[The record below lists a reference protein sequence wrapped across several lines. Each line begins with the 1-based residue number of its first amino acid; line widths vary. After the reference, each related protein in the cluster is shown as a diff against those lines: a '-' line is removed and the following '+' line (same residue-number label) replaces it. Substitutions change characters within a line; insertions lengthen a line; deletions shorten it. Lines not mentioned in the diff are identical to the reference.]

1 MPTRAALLQIATALA
16 QSPGPLARCARGHP
30 SIVLRCLLLA
40 LLARPALPRAACALD
55 TGSAV
60 WDLAPLGT
68 LSFLN
73 EHKWGYHWHA
83 CRPLDPRKTDA
94 VCSLPPSTSIQVSNG
109 HCYAMGGPA
118 PPNSSALVGAL
129 GLQLDFSGGT
139 PCGDTGKRRASRVEL
154 RCSDGPT
161 RVLSVEE
168 PEQCIYHAIAESRVG
183 CPLACARDPGS
194 GAVCGGAGRGVCGG
208 GGGGEPPACRCAAGH
223 GGAQCLPGGS
233 AAQDAAPPPKGAA
246 AAAAAAAAGAS
257 GAPPPSLAPL
267 LFPALPALGA
277 LVLLAGG
284 GLLALQALLQQAPSA
299 LSRARTLALL
309 LAAVYVS
316 FLAMG
321 ARLPEL
327 GVGLGAPSTSL
338 KSALGA
344 LPPSPAALCPTS
356 EEEGEGEGGSPPL
369 ADPAQQQQQQQPLLV
384 IYGDLEKYWGAYAVK
399 HFIVTANALKQRH
412 GWKEY
417 VPTSDNPRDSMEH
430 MEARM
435 AREFGRAPDTLLF
448 LQDMAIL
455 DAEAYPRK
463 FLARTSYVVW
473 YDDTPRGGLPA
484 SQVAGLDDATLLLPT
499 YEYLQVRNGPALAPL
514 PRVWMP
520 HGALPAFDLPFNVYP
535 VEKVL
540 LVGAVMGGYPL
551 REVIKGKMEAGDGR
565 FLQYQHPG
573 WHPGSSLSHIED
585 FARAMH
591 GHLACIL
598 DASNNN
604 HLVAKVVEVPS
615 TGSLLI
621 MSDDLRD
628 ALAALGFVQGVH
640 YLSYN
645 RSSLDAVVD
654 YALAPHNRRAVD
666 GMRAAGQALAHARHS
681 TRARVEAIH
690 AAGLAAARVHG
701 NRSALDVGPITVFPK
716 YEDWEWK
723 DPATARIYSG
733 QEAYRRAQRLRALL

>member
-1 MPTRAALLQIATALA
+1 MTLR
-16 QSPGPLARCARGHP
+16 
-30 SIVLRCLLLA
+30 RCLLLA
-40 LLARPALPRAACALD
+40 LLARPALPRATCALD
-55 TGSAV
+55 TGSAL
-60 WDLAPLGT
+60 WDLVPLGPLT
-68 LSFLN
+68 YVN
-73 EHKWGYHWHA
+73 EHKWAYHWHA
-83 CRPLDPRKTDA
+83 CRPLDARKTDA

-109 HCYAMGGPA
+109 HCYALGGSA
-118 PPNSSALVGAL
+118 LPNSSTLLGTL
-129 GLQLDFSGGT
+129 GLLLDFSGGT
-139 PCGDTGKRRASRVEL
+139 PCGNTGQRRASRMEV

-161 RVLSVEE
+161 RVLSVDE
-168 PEQCIYHAIAESRVG
+168 PEQCVYHAIAESRVG
-183 CPLACARDPGS
+183 CPLQCARDPGS
-194 GAVCGGAGRGVCGG
+194 GAVCGGADRGVC
-208 GGGGEPPACRCAAGH
+208 GGEPPACRCAAGH
-223 GGAQCLPGGS
+223 GGALCQLGGS
-233 AAQDAAPPPKGAA
+233 AAADAAAPPKDAA
-246 AAAAAAAAGAS
+246 QAAPAAGAS
-257 GAPPPSLAPL
+257 ALPLSLAPL
-267 LFPALPALGA
+267 PPLVMLALGA
-277 LVLLAGG
+277 LVVLAGV
-284 GLLALQALLQQAPSA
+284 LLALRTLKAPSA
-299 LSRARTLALL
+299 LSRARTLGFVLG
-309 LAAVYVS
+309 AVYLY
-316 FLAMG
+316 FLAMD
-321 ARLPEL
+321 AKLPEL
-327 GVGLGAPSTSL
+327 GEGLATIPTFSTS
-338 KSALGA
+338 AA
-344 LPPSPAALCPTS
+344 LPPSPVLPCPA
-356 EEEGEGEGGSPPL
+356 EKEGEGEGEGAL
-369 ADPAQQQQQQQPLLV
+369 ADPAQPLLV
-384 IYGDLEKYWGAYAVK
+384 IYGDLEKYWGTYAVK
-399 HFIVTANALKQRH
+399 HFIVTANALKQQH

-417 VPTSDNPRDSMEH
+417 VPTSDNPRDSIEH
-430 MEARM
+430 MEERM

-448 LQDMAIL
+448 LQDMYIL
-455 DAEAYPRK
+455 DAETYPRK
-463 FLARTSYVVW
+463 FLAKTSYVVW

-484 SQVAGLDDATLLLPT
+484 NQLSGLDDATLLLPT
-499 YEYLQVRNGPALAPL
+499 YEYLQVRNAPLAPL

-551 REVIKGKMEAGDGR
+551 REVIKGKIDAGDGR

-573 WHPGSSLSHIED
+573 WHPGSSLSHIDD
-585 FARAMH
+585 FARAMN

-628 ALAALGFVQGVH
+628 ALAALGFHQGVH

-654 YALAPHNRRAVD
+654 FALAPHNRRAVD

-701 NRSALDVGPITVFPK
+701 NRSALDVGPITVFPR

-733 QEAYRRAQRLRALL
+733 QDAYRRAQRLRALL